1 MGPLGSAAAWP
12 VALWAQQ
19 PAIPV
24 IGYLSGKSASV
35 EASTLAAF
43 REGRRTF
50 AAPGWTVPI
59 L

>member
-24 IGYLSGKSASV
+24 ISYLSGRSASV
-35 EASTLAAF
+35 EASTLAAELPKGP
-43 REGRRTF
+43 RSGLL
-50 AAPGWTVPI
+50 GGI
-59 L
+59 LG